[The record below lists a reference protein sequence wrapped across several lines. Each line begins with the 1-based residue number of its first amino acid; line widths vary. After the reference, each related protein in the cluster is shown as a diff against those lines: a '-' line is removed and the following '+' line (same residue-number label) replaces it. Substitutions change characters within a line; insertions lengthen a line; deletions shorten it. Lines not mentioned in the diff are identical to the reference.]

1 MIGVQ
6 GGFVPLL
13 DLGCPQK
20 FSYLLAPAGCESLD
34 FEYIIKSHQL
44 HWRIQQWKSSEYS
57 RSLRYCSRYLNLVRY
72 ENRFC
77 IDKSMKRGLC
87 VWSKAAAA
95 NAQESFA
102 GTSLYN
108 ISILAVAKN
117 MVPTPFHC
125 TWYDCSHCNSLCYT
139 TAFQRNDDCW
149 ASQYRQGN
157 AR

>member
-1 MIGVQ
+1 MKGVQ
-6 GGFVPLL
+6 GGFVPLP
-13 DLGCPQK
+13 DMGCPQK

-44 HWRIQQWKSSEYS
+44 HWRIQQWRSSEYS

-95 NAQESFA
+95 SAQESFA

-108 ISILAVAKN
+108 ISILAIATN
-117 MVPTPFHC
+117 MVSTPFHF
-125 TWYDCSHCNSLCYT
+125 TWHDCCHCNRLCYT
-139 TAFQRNDDCW
+139 AAFQCNVDCR
-149 ASQYRQGN
+149 ASQYSQGN

>member
-1 MIGVQ
+1 MKGVQ
-6 GGFVPLL
+6 GGFVPLP

-87 VWSKAAAA
+87 VWSNGTATRT
-95 NAQESFA
+95 QESFA
-102 GTSLYN
+102 ETSLYN
-108 ISILAVAKN
+108 ISILAVATN
-117 MVPTPFHC
+117 MVPTPFHY
-125 TWYDCSHCNSLCYT
+125 TWHDRGHCNRLCYT
-139 TAFQRNDDCW
+139 PPFQCNDDRW
-149 ASQYRQGN
+149 ASQYPQGN
-157 AR
+157 TR